1 MCKGF
6 WGTSHRD
13 SAAVAE
19 VTDNL
24 MEVVYGSP
32 DTRLKFEDV
41 DEKSDDDD
49 TQTAQER
56 DGTGEGMAN
65 AR

>member
-1 MCKGF
+1 
-6 WGTSHRD
+6 
-13 SAAVAE
+13 
-19 VTDNL
+19 
-24 MEVVYGSP
+24 MEVVYGSL